1 MPISNKIAHG
11 VDEVD
16 VIICGGGVAACVVAG
31 RLAAADPKLEVLMIE
46 GGENNAGNPL
56 VENPALFPQHLVPAS
71 KTAVWY
77 KAKKSEQLDGRE
89 YMLPTGGLLGG
100 GSSVNIMLFVVD
112 GETRREAYAK
122 CTRYSRPA
130 KGDFDTWKT
139 PGWSTEEMM
148 PFMRKLETYT
158 GRGDPAY
165 HGNDGPLRV
174 TNESFRMKK
183 TEDDLLRAIEQL
195 GFPIIDDLQDT
206 AIGNLGFERQVKTVT
221 TEGKRLDAATAYI
234 HPLLN
239 DGQHP
244 NLHVLCES
252 KVIRVLFDE
261 HKRAVG
267 VEYTPNPEYMIIST
281 ATERARMT
289 VKARKMVVISCGA
302 LGSPLILERS
312 GVGSPDILEQ
322 ASVSL
327 VADVPGVG
335 SDYQDHNLVFWPFKT
350 NLGPADTLDAL
361 WSGRMSPEEAVA
373 NRLMQY
379 SGCDMHG
386 KYRPS
391 KEEIKEMGPEF
402 EKHWKAE
409 YQDYPSKPLMI
420 TASAAA
426 FVGDPSLVPA
436 GAYYSL
442 GSYTAYP
449 KSRGHIHI
457 TGPNW
462 EDPPDLETGFFT
474 EAVDVT
480 KQIYAYKVIREMMRR
495 TSMYRGELPIG
506 HPEFP
511 AGSEAVLVDLDA
523 PLAGDFEKPL
533 GKIKYTPE
541 DDKAIEKF
549 LRKHIGTT
557 WHSLGTCAMKPRHEG
572 GVVDKTLNVY
582 GTQGLKVVDLSIC
595 PENVAAN
602 TQITAYTVGEKGADI
617 IMRELGLADAKQ
629 EGMNLNGCA
638 H

>member
-1 MPISNKIAHG
+1 MPISNKIARG

-16 VIICGGGVAACVVAG
+16 VIICGGGVAACVMAG
-31 RLAAADPKLEVLMIE
+31 RLAAADPKLVILKIE

-56 VENPALFPQHLVPAS
+56 IENPALFPQHLLPSS

-89 YMLPTGGLLGG
+89 DMLPTGGLLGG
-100 GSSVNIMLFVVD
+100 GSSVNIMLF
-112 GETRREAYAK
+112 
-122 CTRYSRPA
+122 
-130 KGDFDTWKT
+130 
-139 PGWSTEEMM
+139 
-148 PFMRKLETYT
+148 LETYT

-206 AIGNLGFERQVKTVT
+206 ATGNLGFERQVKTVT
-221 TEGKRLDAATAYI
+221 TEGSRLDAATAYI

-281 ATERARMT
+281 ATERPRMT
-289 VKARKMVVISCGA
+289 VKARKMVVVSCGA
-302 LGSPLILERS
+302 LGSPLVLERS
-312 GVGSPDILEQ
+312 GVGSQSILKK
-322 ASVSL
+322 ASVPV
-327 VADVPGVG
+327 VADVSGVG
-335 SDYQDHNLVFWPFKT
+335 SDYQDHNLIFWPFKT

-361 WSGRMSPEEAVA
+361 WSGRMSPQEAVA

-391 KEEIKEMGPEF
+391 EEEVHALGLEF
-402 EKHWKAE
+402 EKYWKAE
-409 YQDYPSKPLMI
+409 YQDNPSNPLMI

-426 FVGDPSLVPA
+426 
-436 GAYYSL
+436 
-442 GSYTAYP
+442 
-449 KSRGHIHI
+449 
-457 TGPNW
+457 PNW
-462 EDPPDLETGFFT
+462 EDPPDFETGFFT
-474 EAVDVT
+474 EIVDVT

-511 AGSEAVLVDLDA
+511 AGSEAALVDLNA
-523 PLAGDFEKPL
+523 SLAGDSGKPRD
-533 GKIKYTPE
+533 KIKYTPE

-557 WHSLGTCAMKPRHEG
+557 WHSLGTCAMKPRDRG
-572 GVVDKTLNVY
+572 GVVDEELNVY
-582 GTQGLKVVDLSIC
+582 GTEGLKVVDLSIC

-617 IMRELGLADAKQ
+617 IMRELGLAGAKQ
-629 EGMNLNGCA
+629 EGGRLNGCA
-638 H
+638 Q

>member
-1 MPISNKIAHG
+1 
-11 VDEVD
+11 
-16 VIICGGGVAACVVAG
+16 
-31 RLAAADPKLEVLMIE
+31 
-46 GGENNAGNPL
+46 
-56 VENPALFPQHLVPAS
+56 
-71 KTAVWY
+71 
-77 KAKKSEQLDGRE
+77 
-89 YMLPTGGLLGG
+89 
-100 GSSVNIMLFVVD
+100 
-112 GETRREAYAK
+112 
-122 CTRYSRPA
+122 
-130 KGDFDTWKT
+130 
-139 PGWSTEEMM
+139 
-148 PFMRKLETYT
+148 
-158 GRGDPAY
+158 
-165 HGNDGPLRV
+165 
-174 TNESFRMKK
+174 MKK

-206 AIGNLGFERQVKTVT
+206 ATGSLGFERQVKTVT

-239 DGQHP
+239 DGQHS

-252 KVIRVLFDE
+252 KVTRVLFDE
-261 HKRAVG
+261 HKRAVE

-281 ATERARMT
+281 ATERPRMT
-289 VKARKMVVISCGA
+289 VKARKMVVVSCGA
-302 LGSPLILERS
+302 LGSPLMLERS
-312 GVGSPDILEQ
+312 GVGSQSILKK
-322 ASVSL
+322 ASVPV

-335 SDYQDHNLVFWPFKT
+335 SDYQDHNLIFWPFKT
-350 NLGPADTLDAL
+350 NLEPADTLDAL

-391 KEEIKEMGPEF
+391 EQEVKELGPEF

-409 YQDYPSKPLMI
+409 YQDDPSKPLMI

-436 GAYYSL
+436 GSYYSL

-457 TGPNW
+457 SGPNW
-462 EDPPDLETGFFT
+462 EDPPDFETGFFT

-511 AGSEAVLVDLDA
+511 AGSEAALVDLDA

-533 GKIKYTPE
+533 GKIKYNPK

-557 WHSLGTCAMKPRHEG
+557 WHSLGTCAMKPRDRG
-572 GVVDKTLNVY
+572 GVVDKELNVY
-582 GTQGLKVVDLSIC
+582 GTLGLKVVDLSIC

-629 EGMNLNGCA
+629 EGVKLNGCA